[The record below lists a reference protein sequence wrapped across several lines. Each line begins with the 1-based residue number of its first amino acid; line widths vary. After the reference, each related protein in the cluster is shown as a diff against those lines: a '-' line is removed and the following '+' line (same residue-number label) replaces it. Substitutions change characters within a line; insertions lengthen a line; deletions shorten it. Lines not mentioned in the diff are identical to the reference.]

1 MKIPQNIIEELIVQ
15 ARKDA
20 PNESC
25 GYLLGIVPLP
35 QEKSGEV
42 FEAVVTENYW
52 MENIDHSSEHFVLL
66 TVLFNLLVLA
76 LMAATVYLFVKLYK
90 KR

>member
-1 MKIPQNIIEELIVQ
+1 MK
-15 ARKDA
+15 AGSDGRKKA
-20 PNESC
+20 
-25 GYLLGIVPLP
+25 LVAM
-35 QEKSGEV
+35 SGGV
-42 FEAVVTENYW
+42 
-52 MENIDHSSEHFVLL
+52 DSSVAALLL